1 MHARDRG
8 GLLGGRALVGEQVA
22 ELGVALV
29 AHGRLQGHGGHGDPA
44 HVGDFALGPL
54 QRVGQ
59 LDRGRGGAERHGQA
73 ALDGLQLAHAV
84 AHVHGQAHGAALLGH
99 RAADGLAN
107 PQRRVG
113 GEAEAA
119 AVVELL
125 HRAHEPDRAFL
136 DQVEQRHARVLA
148 LEALGEVDDEPQV
161 GFDHAVFG
169 VEIAALDAAGELELF
184 SWGQEARA
192 GDALEE
198 DSEAVAELASVRWSA
213 AKRWACS
220 GSIGHVA
227 KRL

>member
-1 MHARDRG
+1 
-8 GLLGGRALVGEQVA
+8 VA

-29 AHGRLQGHGGHGDPA
+29 AHGRLQGHRRHGDPA

-59 LDRGRGGAERHGQA
+59 LDRGGGGAERHGEA
-73 ALDGLQLAHAV
+73 ALDGLQLAHAI
-84 AHVHGQAHGAALLGH
+84 AHVYGQPHGAALLRH
-99 RAADGLAN
+99 RAADGLAD

-113 GEAEAA
+113 GEPEAP

-125 HRAHEPDRAFL
+125 HGTDEPDRAFL

-148 LEALGEVDDEPQV
+148 LEALGEVDDEPQI

-192 GDALEE
+192 GDALEK
-198 DSEAVAELASVRWSA
+198 DSEAVAELASVKCRRRSGGHA
-213 AKRWACS
+213 AQHRSRC
-220 GSIGHVA
+220 
-227 KRL
+227 